1 MAQKVTEVV
10 GVSKRSFAEAAEN
23 AVSEAGK
30 TLRGLKWARVSE
42 FEMALDDRKV
52 KEYRAT
58 VRLYFDIER

>member
-1 MAQKVTEVV
+1 MAQKVTDVV

-30 TLRGLKWARVSE
+30 TLRGLKWGRVSE
-42 FEMALDDRKV
+42 FEMALDGRKV

>member
-1 MAQKVTEVV
+1 MAQKVTDVV

-23 AVSEAGK
+23 AVAEAGK
-30 TLRGLKWARVSE
+30 TLRGLRWGRVSE
-42 FEMALDDRKV
+42 LEMALDGRKV

>member
-1 MAQKVTEVV
+1 MAQKVTDVV

-30 TLRGLKWARVSE
+30 TLRGLRWARVSE
-42 FEMALDDRKV
+42 LEMALDGRKV

>member
-1 MAQKVTEVV
+1 MAQKITDVV

-42 FEMALDDRKV
+42 FEMALDGRKV
-52 KEYRAT
+52 NEYRAT

>member
-10 GVSKRSFAEAAEN
+10 GVSKSSFAEAAEN

-30 TLRGLKWARVSE
+30 TLRGLKWARVGE
-42 FEMALDDRKV
+42 LEMALDGRKV